1 MCSNH
6 PQYFLSNQSR
16 VTISS
21 YAKIWYSEGG
31 WSGVV
36 TMPHI
41 KAHGMV
47 DLHPIL
53 IYTKSV
59 QLWEAMDVLPS
70 PSTPS
75 IQSIKGYWAF
85 VCKNMVFWGY
95 WSGVVPSLPYPKAN
109 VMVNLHPLCTYNKF
123 AQLQE
128 AINVLP
134 SPSTSSSPPPSKGH
148 CTFVCK
154 KYDILRVVEVVWCHC
169 HTSTPMAWCIY
180 IQYWFIP
187 SLCNSGWQWMCSHH
201 PQRCPSNQARVTE
214 PGYARIWYS
223 EGGWSGVV
231 PLTYPKANVM
241 VNLRPLCTY
250 TKSMQLGEAINVL
263 PSPSTTFIHSS
274 KGHCSLVCEHMIFWG
289 WLKWCGAI
297 AIPRGP
303 CHGGFISTMDLYQV
317 CVTPGSN

>member
-134 SPSTSSSPPPSKGH
+134 SPSTSSSPPQ
-148 CTFVCK
+148 V
-154 KYDILRVVEVVWCHC
+154 
-169 HTSTPMAWCIY
+169 
-180 IQYWFIP
+180 
-187 SLCNSGWQWMCSHH
+187 
-201 PQRCPSNQARVTE
+201 RVT
-214 PGYARIWYS
+214 
-223 EGGWSGVV
+223 V
-231 PLTYPKANVM
+231 PLYAKN
-241 VNLRPLCTY
+241 
-250 TKSMQLGEAINVL
+250 
-263 PSPSTTFIHSS
+263 
-274 KGHCSLVCEHMIFWG
+274 MIFWG

-297 AIPRGP
+297 ATPQRP
-303 CHGGFISTMDLYQV
+303 WHGAFTSNIDLYQV
-317 CVTPGSN
+317 CATPVGNECAPITLNAVLPIKQGLLSLGMQEYGILRVVEVVWCRWHTPRPMSWWIYVHYAPIPSPCNSGKQLMCSHHPQQRSSTQVRVTVAWFVNIWYFEGGWSGVVPLPYPEAHVMVDLYPLWTYTKSV